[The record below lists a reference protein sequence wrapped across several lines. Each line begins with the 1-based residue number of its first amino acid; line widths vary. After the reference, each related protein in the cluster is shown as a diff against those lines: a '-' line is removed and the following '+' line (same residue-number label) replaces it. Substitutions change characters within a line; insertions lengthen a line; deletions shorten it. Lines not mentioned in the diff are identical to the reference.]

1 MPVQPLLLQEEDSH
15 GTSPCGSPEQQASLC
30 GRLLH
35 WAEQAT
41 PQADGKLILHRME
54 PTCTQLVLV
63 IFFEFFPLSCS
74 LFFPPSKSQPRTQ
87 ERLCNAGKV
96 KSVKVEGGAPGAGR
110 GRRAGEGRETGEG
123 REEGCLRKDE
133 QTRIST
139 LQLYLAPSPH
149 LDTLIH
155 TLYLKVDIS

>member
-96 KSVKVEGGAPGAGR
+96 KSVKVEGGGHQGQGGGGGR
-110 GRRAGEGRETGEG
+110 GRGGRLGKGERRGACERMSRLGSQPCSCILPPPLT
-123 REEGCLRKDE
+123 
-133 QTRIST
+133 
-139 LQLYLAPSPH
+139 
-149 LDTLIH
+149 
-155 TLYLKVDIS
+155 